1 MHLTTRMGH
10 IKLLQA
16 TQPYPLRKTNTWPQI
31 PSPLNEL
38 CTARMW
44 LQKIIREAPSG
55 SPWELPFAARLTLLA
70 TEHIAFQKQLTS
82 YMQNSRTST
91 HCPSHR
97 EVSMKKTYLYAASSH
112 SRTEIIAYASEVCLI
127 FLSDDLQY
135 HFPRLLHGKRSY
147 S

>member
-1 MHLTTRMGH
+1 MGH
-10 IKLLQA
+10 VKQLQA
-16 TQPYPLRKTNTWPQI
+16 TKRYSVRKTNMWPQI

-38 CTARMW
+38 CATRMQ
-44 LQKIIREAPSG
+44 LRKTIRKVPSG
-55 SPWELPFAARLTLLA
+55 SPWELPFAARLTFLA
-70 TEHIAFQKQLTS
+70 TENNALKKKKLTG
-82 YMQNSRTST
+82 YTWNLRTST

-97 EVSMKKTYLYAASSH
+97 EVSRVLVKKTYLYAASSH

-135 HFPRLLHGKRSY
+135 HFPCLLHGERSY